1 MISSYINLN
10 WLLGA
15 MDRKT
20 SVDST
25 SVSSVTANSKKELEC
40 AFRSFLDQYQRRFDE
55 IILYIKND
63 WQKCFDTPN
72 SWCELGDNQLLIGM
86 ARSGEAAEIS
96 SIDDAYGGIGPWNS
110 LSG

>member
-40 AFRSFLDQYQRRFDE
+40 AFRSFLDQY
-55 IILYIKND
+55 
-63 WQKCFDTPN
+63 
-72 SWCELGDNQLLIGM
+72 
-86 ARSGEAAEIS
+86 
-96 SIDDAYGGIGPWNS
+96 
-110 LSG
+110 